1 MYRAYLKELD
11 TKNRMASSKAASKL
25 KVIVF
30 LGTVRENRVGLRV
43 AKFMQKQLEK
53 RNYEVEMFG
62 MYSSFYIF
70 YST

>member
-25 KVIVF
+25 KAILF

-43 AKFMQKQLEK
+43 ARFMQKQLEK

-62 MYSSFYIF
+62 NVAVLYFLI
-70 YST
+70 